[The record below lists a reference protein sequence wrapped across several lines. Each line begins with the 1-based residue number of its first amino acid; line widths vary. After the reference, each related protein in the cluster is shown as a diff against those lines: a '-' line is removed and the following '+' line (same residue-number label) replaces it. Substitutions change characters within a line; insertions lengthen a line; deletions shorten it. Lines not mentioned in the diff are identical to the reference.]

1 MVLPA
6 DGIYVDPL
14 ILVRRE
20 NFPGANPNYFFFTGR
35 CQPCLWTCGT
45 RLNTSS
51 LSAILRVTVVPA
63 AIVTPLPYRDWR
75 HQLGIRAD
83 KDIIANN
90 RFMLVRTIVVAGDG
104 ARADI
109 DVIANLRIAQIGQ
122 MTRLGAFPRRAF
134 FISTKLPTWAPSSSS
149 APGRRRANGP
159 MVQAACS
166 WASSTTL

>member
-1 MVLPA
+1 MDLRYAAQHQFVIGDIA
-6 DGIYVDPL
+6 RNG
-14 ILVRRE
+14 
-20 NFPGANPNYFFFTGR
+20 GAGGDR
-35 CQPCLWTCGT
+35 D
-45 RLNTSS
+45 
-51 LSAILRVTVVPA
+51 AVA
-63 AIVTPLPYRDWR
+63 YRDR
-75 HQLGIRAD
+75 GHQLSIRAD

-122 MTRLGAFPRRAF
+122 MTALEPFPRRAF
-134 FISTKLPTWAPSSSS
+134 FISTKLPTWAPASSS